1 MNFIKL
7 ITALLCLIQ
16 IACASSGEIDS
27 SPDIN
32 LIVSGKS
39 AEGYIIGGQIETNDA
54 INIISVPGNIND
66 IVRIE
71 AFHNLSFDS
80 IIYKQAR
87 AILFIDNKTIIAIIG
102 LKSERRITS
111 DAVKL
116 SDGIENFIENYGV
129 SGLETFTVNNNKA
142 YIYKDSGI
150 ALFDD
155 NSDDTIDMYLIFRK

>member
-1 MNFIKL
+1 MNSIKL
-7 ITALLCLIQ
+7 IATILSLILV
-16 IACASSGEIDS
+16 ACASSGEIDYHH
-27 SPDIN
+27 DIN
-32 LIVSGKS
+32 LIVPGRS
-39 AEGYIIGGQIETNDA
+39 AEGYSVGLQIEINNEK
-54 INIISVPGNIND
+54 NIISASGIIND
-66 IVRIE
+66 IAKVE

-80 IIYKQAR
+80 IIYKQDR

-102 LKSERRITS
+102 MKSERRITS

-116 SDGIENFIENYGV
+116 SDGIENFIENYGA